1 MHICL
6 NVDEIV
12 RFIACELVASEGKV
26 TAVALA
32 GCCKSFEDPVLDA
45 LWETQ
50 EELLPLLI
58 SFPEDVWGE
67 GGCTVSVPAACLSLS
82 LNRFI

>member
-6 NVDEIV
+6 NVDELV
-12 RFIACELVASEGKV
+12 RLIACELVASEGKA

-50 EELLPLLI
+50 GSVLGSEASHQRRTL
-58 SFPEDVWGE
+58 
-67 GGCTVSVPAACLSLS
+67 VSEYESS
-82 LNRFI
+82 